1 MATMRMCNLFVLLFS
16 FSQILFTSAVPADA
30 TKPTP
35 GPNSGDP
42 SGGQLLMGVGI
53 TADNLTS
60 GRNPRYE
67 QVVNKFFT
75 VLTPGNELKWG
86 VLDSGDKPGKLN
98 FAPADTIYQYAK
110 QKNKQLRLHTLFAK
124 TQNTK
129 RIGGVKPDELKKMM
143 EALMGQVIQR
153 YGDRAIAIDVC
164 NEILSDQGGL
174 DNNVWLQK
182 LGPNWVK
189 ETYKFAAEVR
199 NKYAKNMLLY
209 INDFSIEGINAKS
222 DTMLKLAT
230 DLYKAKIL
238 DAVGFQSHFEVGKL
252 PYNDFQ
258 KNLERFT
265 QIGLKV
271 ALTEVD
277 VRINLNGKPQ
287 ASQQD
292 LDTQAKDYLFI
303 YETCRKVKGC
313 VSVTTWGVTPGDSW
327 IGNIVFPGFG
337 DATLFDNNY
346 QPTKAM
352 QGLKSF
358 FPQLGTG
365 GQRRK

>member
-1 MATMRMCNLFVLLFS
+1 
-16 FSQILFTSAVPADA
+16 
-30 TKPTP
+30 
-35 GPNSGDP
+35 
-42 SGGQLLMGVGI
+42 
-53 TADNLTS
+53 
-60 GRNPRYE
+60 
-67 QVVNKFFT
+67 
-75 VLTPGNELKWG
+75 
-86 VLDSGDKPGKLN
+86 
-98 FAPADTIYQYAK
+98 
-110 QKNKQLRLHTLFAK
+110 
-124 TQNTK
+124 
-129 RIGGVKPDELKKMM
+129 
-143 EALMGQVIQR
+143 MGQVIQR

-189 ETYKFAAEVR
+189 ETYKFAAESMISRLRVSTR
-199 NKYAKNMLLY
+199 NQIRCLNWLQICTKPNPGRCR
-209 INDFSIEGINAKS
+209 I
-222 DTMLKLAT
+222 
-230 DLYKAKIL
+230 
-238 DAVGFQSHFEVGKL
+238 QSHFEVGKL